1 MGDLIDRQAAIVTA
15 IRAAIDWHKLA
26 NPQYSIAY
34 CIGEAIRQLP
44 SAEPEPCDDPR
55 ADIYYLA
62 EKIGIHRL
70 YALVVEL
77 RGEPEPC
84 KDAVSRQ
91 AAIDAL
97 SCCQTYL
104 FDSRDYDKKISL
116 EDAAYAIEQLPS
128 VQQEVNPADIDYYY
142 CSNAMLKMWIDNVLT
157 DGEYNKIMDKLND
170 FERRRKEK
178 ENG

>member
-1 MGDLIDRQAAIVTA
+1 MR
-15 IRAAIDWHKLA
+15 
-26 NPQYSIAY
+26 
-34 CIGEAIRQLP
+34 
-44 SAEPEPCDDPR
+44 DDT
-55 ADIYYLA
+55 IY
-62 EKIGIHRL
+62 
-70 YALVVEL
+70 
-77 RGEPEPC
+77 
-84 KDAVSRQ
+84 RQ

-97 SCCQTYL
+97 SYCQTYL
-104 FDSRDYDKKISL
+104 FDPRDYDKKISL

-178 ENG
+178 KNG